1 MSEMNVST
9 SVRLKLGGSFKAAG
23 FGDGGRKAIPNP
35 FDKLRGA
42 LRLRLPPR
50 WIAALGILTLAV
62 VTSTSCAL
70 DTGSSSGGGK
80 IPVIFDTDI
89 CDDIDDTWAMALLLQ
104 SPEFDIKLITTE
116 VGNTASKAKTV
127 AKFLE
132 AVGRTDIPIG
142 IGVQQHQGSHRQD
155 AWAKDYD
162 LSSYRGTVYRDG
174 VQALIDTIMESDKPI
189 KVIAVGPL
197 PNVAAALEREPR
209 IAEKAEFIGMHGSV
223 RRGYDGNP
231 PPSAEYNV
239 KAFAKEAQKVFTA
252 PWSMTITPLDTC
264 GVVQLKGR
272 KYQQVLKKNSPVTR
286 ALIEN
291 YRAWY
296 RQGILS
302 EHKDLSEAELSKR
315 VEEKLSSS
323 STTLF
328 DTVAVYLAMST
339 ELAKMEKLGIRVT
352 DDGYTRIEE
361 NAKVINCATEW
372 KDLSAFEDFLVDR
385 LTK

>member
-1 MSEMNVST
+1 MSGIKVRKSA
-9 SVRLKLGGSFKAAG
+9 RLKDLVVF
-23 FGDGGRKAIPNP
+23 
-35 FDKLRGA
+35 LQ
-42 LRLRLPPR
+42 
-50 WIAALGILTLAV
+50 WIAALGMLAV
-62 VTSTSCAL
+62 FLTTAGSCAL
-70 DTGSSSGGGK
+70 NAHSSSSQSEK

-89 CDDIDDTWAMALLLQ
+89 CDDIDDTWALALLVQ

-132 AVGRTDIPIG
+132 TVGRTDIPIG
-142 IGVQQHQGSHRQD
+142 IGVQQHQGHHRQD

-162 LSSYRGTVYRDG
+162 LSSYPGPVYRDG
-174 VQALIDTIMESDKPI
+174 VQALIDTIMKSDKPI

-197 PNVAAALEREPR
+197 PNIAAALEREPK
-209 IAEKAEFIGMHGSV
+209 IAQKARFVGMHGSV
-223 RRGYDGNP
+223 RRGYGGSVE
-231 PPSAEYNV
+231 PSAEYNV
-239 KAFAKEAQKVFTA
+239 RAAAKEAQKVFTA
-252 PWSMTITPLDTC
+252 PWKMTITPLDTC
-264 GVVQLKGR
+264 GVVQLKGN
-272 KYQQVLKKNSPVTR
+272 KYQQVRKKNSPVAR

-296 RQGILS
+296 RQGILND
-302 EHKDLSEAELSKR
+302 HKDLSEAELNKR
-315 VEEKLSSS
+315 VEDKLNSS

-339 ELAKMEKLGIRVT
+339 DLAKMEELGIRVT

-361 NAKVINCATEW
+361 SAKMVSCATEW
-372 KDLSAFEDFLVDR
+372 KDLGAFEDFLVER